1 MGGTLVTIAKEV
13 KIHVEFN
20 PAEVNA
26 YRLIGYENRI
36 LRSEDFNNDLKDA
49 GDMGSGHAVT
59 ALFEVAPRSVDVG
72 TSTLDALK
80 YQTADERPAPR
91 PASK

>member
-1 MGGTLVTIAKEV
+1 
-13 KIHVEFN
+13 
-20 PAEVNA
+20 
-26 YRLIGYENRI
+26 
-36 LRSEDFNNDLKDA
+36 LKDA

-59 ALFEVAPRSVDVG
+59 ALFELAPRSVDVG